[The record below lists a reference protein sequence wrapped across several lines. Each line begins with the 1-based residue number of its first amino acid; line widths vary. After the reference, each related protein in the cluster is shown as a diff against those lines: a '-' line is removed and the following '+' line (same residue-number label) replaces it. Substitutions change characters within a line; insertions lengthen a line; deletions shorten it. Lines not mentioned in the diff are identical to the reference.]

1 MDLDVS
7 GGMTDEVFGGK
18 ENPEIRHS
26 GKLGPGRDLLPGL
39 TREALL
45 GVKDPSCETGDERPP
60 RPHGEPTSDGLE
72 TFSLPP
78 ETKALV
84 SEAERTV
91 EEMLESFRRKVQPA
105 QPVQPVQQVQPVQ
118 PAQPVQP
125 VQLVQPV

>member
-7 GGMTDEVFGGK
+7 GGMTDEVLGGK
-18 ENPEIRHS
+18 ENPEIPHS

-78 ETKALV
+78 ETQALV

-91 EEMLESFRRKVQPA
+91 EEMLESFYRKVQP
-105 QPVQPVQQVQPVQ
+105 V
-118 PAQPVQP
+118 
-125 VQLVQPV
+125 